1 LEIKTYFVGFIN
13 SSFSWRTK
21 SMKIGSPRI
30 QRVILLRPY
39 DLLVWNHLLPNRLTM
54 SIHTWWLLYQKCNA
68 HTTCDVPVFFISD
81 NIFKSSSWRGVL
93 DTTLCDKACQWFTTD
108 QWFLQVFFTNKTNCH
123 DITDIFGVKHHNPY
137 PPPTLGTSINNIQ
150 LLTALL
156 WIFGSFNPLA

>member
-1 LEIKTYFVGFIN
+1 
-13 SSFSWRTK
+13 
-21 SMKIGSPRI
+21 MKIGSPRI

-39 DLLVWNHLLPNRLTM
+39 DLLVSKDFEMICFQIGWLWAY
-54 SIHTWWLLYQKCNA
+54 IHDDCYARNVTRTLHVMC
-68 HTTCDVPVFFISD
+68 PFFFISD
-81 NIFKSSSWRGVL
+81 NIFKSTSWRGVL

-150 LLTALL
+150 LLTSLL